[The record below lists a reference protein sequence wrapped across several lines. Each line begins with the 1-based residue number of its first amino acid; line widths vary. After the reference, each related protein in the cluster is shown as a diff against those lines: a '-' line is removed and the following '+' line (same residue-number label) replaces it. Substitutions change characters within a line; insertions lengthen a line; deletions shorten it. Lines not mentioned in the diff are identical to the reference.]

1 MRPAA
6 ARSHAPQSHARSTIT
21 CQQPI
26 HMQPNALPDHVQP
39 GPLCS
44 PVRCSPTQCGPIHC
58 GPITCSPRSNAAR
71 SHATRSHA
79 GRSHAKHMQPDP
91 LLPQRNSACDVRQRA
106 CGLAIYCLTR
116 EGKGV
121 AVAQASGRGRELTR
135 KLPSLGRVG
144 HLGCARSWLLW
155 HTLSLQ
161 RISMAPCLRVGA
173 PAVERVCGSG

>member
-1 MRPAA
+1 MRHNHTQHNHMPAAHSHAAECVARSRAAWPVAAQSVAVRPSAARSIA
-6 ARSHAPQSHARSTIT
+6 ARSHAARD
-21 CQQPI
+21 Q
-26 HMQPNALPDHVQP
+26 MQPDHMRLDHMRPDHM
-39 GPLCS
+39 L
-44 PVRCSPTQCGPIHC
+44 
-58 GPITCSPRSNAAR
+58 IT
-71 SHATRSHA
+71 HV
-79 GRSHAKHMQPDP
+79 QPDP
-91 LLPQRNSACDVRQRA
+91 LLPQRNSACDVRHRA

-144 HLGCARSWLLW
+144 HLGCAMSRLLW